1 VASLKAYT
9 PGIYPRSEA
18 LVQATRDLD
27 RGRTT
32 AEEVERQRQAD
43 AQALVAG
50 QEEAGLEPIT
60 DGLLGWQDLFRPLA
74 ERSEGLSARPLTR
87 FLDTNTFYRALLV
100 DGEPRL
106 REPIPA
112 PALPAGRWLATL
124 PAPFALAHAARGA
137 ASPQTFAAGV
147 LAPQI
152 EADAQAGCA
161 LVVLVDPFLAREDP
175 VEEAIASLRELPEGL
190 PLALHLPF
198 ADAAGVL
205 DALADA
211 PVAAVGIDFY
221 ATSLEAVPDG
231 YPKELAAGVV
241 DVRSSALED
250 PDELAAFA
258 ETLLERGPAGVA
270 LTTNG
275 DLQFVPDPV
284 AREKVVR
291 LGRARALL
299 AEGVTA

>member
-1 VASLKAYT
+1 VASLKAYA

-32 AEEVERQRQAD
+32 AEEVEGQRQAD
-43 AQALVAG
+43 AQALVAA
-50 QEEAGLEPIT
+50 QEEAGLDPIT
-60 DGLLGWQDLFRPLA
+60 DGLLAWQDLFRPLA
-74 ERSEGLSARPLTR
+74 ERSDGLSARPLTR

-112 PALPAGRWLATL
+112 PALPAGRWLSTL
-124 PAPFALAHAARGA
+124 PSPFALARAARGA
-137 ASPQTFAAGV
+137 ASPQAFATGV

-152 EADAQAGCA
+152 EADSQAGCA
-161 LVVLVDPFLAREDP
+161 LVVLVDPFLAREGR
-175 VEEAIASLRELPEGL
+175 VEEAIASLRELPESV
-190 PLALHLPF
+190 PFALHLPF
-198 ADAAGVL
+198 GDAAGVL

-211 PVAAVGIDFY
+211 PVAAVGVDFY

-241 DVRSSALED
+241 DVRSSALES
-250 PDELAAFA
+250 PDELGAFA
-258 ETLLERGPAGVA
+258 ESLLERNPAGVA

-275 DLQFVPDPV
+275 DLQFVPEPV

>member
-1 VASLKAYT
+1 LRAYA

-32 AEEVERQRQAD
+32 AAEVEKQRQAD
-43 AQALVAG
+43 ARALVAA
-50 QEEAGLEPIT
+50 QEEAGLDLLT
-60 DGLLGWQDLFRPLA
+60 DGLLDWQDLFRPLA
-74 ERSEGLSARPLTR
+74 ERSDGFTARPLTR

-100 DGEPRL
+100 DGPPRL

-112 PALPAGRWLATL
+112 PELPAGRWLATL
-124 PAPFALAHAARGA
+124 PAPSALARAARGA
-137 ASPQTFAAGV
+137 ASAEAFAADV
-147 LAPQI
+147 LAAQI

-161 LVVLVDPFLAREDP
+161 LVVLVDPFLAREGG
-175 VEEAIASLRELPEGL
+175 VEEAISSLRELPGDI

-198 ADAAGVL
+198 GDASGIL

-211 PVAAVGIDFY
+211 PVSAVGVDFY
-221 ATSLEAVPDG
+221 ATSLDAVPDG
-231 YPKELAAGVV
+231 YPKELVAGVV
-241 DVRSSALED
+241 DVRSSALEN

-258 ETLLERGPAGVA
+258 EALLERNPAGVA
-270 LTTNG
+270 LTVNG
-275 DLQFVPDPV
+275 DLQFVPDSV
-284 AREKVVR
+284 AREKLVR

-299 AEGVTA
+299 AEAVTA